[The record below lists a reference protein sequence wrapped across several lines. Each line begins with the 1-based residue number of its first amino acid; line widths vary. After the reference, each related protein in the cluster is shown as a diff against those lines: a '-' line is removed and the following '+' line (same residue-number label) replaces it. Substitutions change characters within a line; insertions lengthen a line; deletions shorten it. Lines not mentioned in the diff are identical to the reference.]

1 MPIHMITM
9 PKWGLSMEQ
18 GQVNGW
24 LKSVGDKVA
33 KGDELLDVETDKIAS
48 GVECAF
54 EGVLRRQIAQDGE
67 TLPVGALLGVVAD
80 AETSDADIDAKV
92 AEFQRDFVPAAAT
105 EGDAGPQPEKA
116 QIGGR
121 TIRYL
126 KLGEGEGGRVPVVL
140 IHGFGGDLNNWL
152 FNHADLAQ
160 GRTVWALDL
169 PGHGESGKAVESG
182 SVDELAQSVI
192 DFLDAQK
199 IERAHLVGHSLGGA
213 VAMTVAQRVPARVA
227 SLALISSAG
236 LGSEIDGAYIEAFVA
251 ATNRNA
257 LKPPVTK
264 LFADSALVT
273 RQLVEDLVKYKRL
286 EGVQDAL
293 RKIAA
298 QAFEGGA
305 QRRVLRD
312 RLDTL
317 APRVLVIWGEADQII
332 PARHAEGL
340 PSGVRAQVIA
350 GQGHMVQMEAAAE
363 VNRLLRAFFDEEA

>member
-24 LKSVGDKVA
+24 LKSLGDKVA
-33 KGDELLDVETDKIAS
+33 KGEELLDVESDKIAS

-54 EGVLRRQIAQDGE
+54 DGVLRRQIAQEGD
-67 TLPVGALLGVVAD
+67 TLPVGALLGVVAGVEDPD
-80 AETSDADIDAKV
+80 AEIDAAV
-92 AEFQRDFVPAAAT
+92 AEFQRDFVPAKAGDA
-105 EGDAGPQPEKA
+105 DAGPQPEKA

-121 TIRYL
+121 TLRYL
-126 KLGEGEGGRVPVVL
+126 KLGEGKGDGTPVVL

-152 FNHADLAQ
+152 FNHADLATE
-160 GRTVWALDL
+160 RTVWALDL

-182 SVDELAQSVI
+182 ALDELAQSVV

-213 VAMTVAQRVPARVA
+213 VSMTVAERVPARVA
-227 SLALISSAG
+227 SLALIASAG
-236 LGSEIDGAYIEAFVA
+236 LGDEIDGAYIEGFVA
-251 ATNRNA
+251 AANRNA
-257 LKPPVTK
+257 LKPHVVK
-264 LFADSALVT
+264 LFADPALVT

-293 RKIAA
+293 KKISA

-305 QRRVLRD
+305 QRRVFRD
-312 RLDTL
+312 RLSTL
-317 APRVLVIWGEADQII
+317 APKVLVIWGETDQII
-332 PARHAEGL
+332 PVKHSQGL
-340 PSGVRAQVIA
+340 SPGVRVEVIA
-350 GQGHMVQMEAAAE
+350 GKGHMVQMEAAAE
-363 VNRLLRAFFDEEA
+363 VNRVLKAFFETGG

>member
-24 LKSVGDKVA
+24 LKSPGDEVS
-33 KGDELLDVETDKIAS
+33 KGDELLDVESDKIAS

-54 EGVLRRQIAQDGE
+54 DGILRRQIAQEGD

-80 AETSDADIDAKV
+80 QETSDAEIDAAV
-92 AEFQRDFVPAAAT
+92 AEFQRDFVPAKAGDA
-105 EGDAGPQPEKA
+105 DAGPQPEKA

-121 TIRYL
+121 TVRWL
-126 KLGEGEGGRVPVVL
+126 KLGEGDGTPVVL

-152 FNHADLAQ
+152 FNHADLAT

-182 SVDELAQSVI
+182 ALDELAQSVI
-192 DFLDAQK
+192 DFLDTQK

-213 VAMTVAQRVPARVA
+213 VAMAVAERAPTRVA
-227 SLALISSAG
+227 SLSLIASAG
-236 LGSEIDGAYIEAFVA
+236 LGDEIDGAYIEGFAS
-251 ATNRNA
+251 ATNRNV
-257 LKPPVTK
+257 LKPHVTK
-264 LFADSALVT
+264 LFADPALVT

-293 RKIAA
+293 AKIASQSFA
-298 QAFEGGA
+298 GGA
-305 QRRVLRD
+305 QRRVFRD
-312 RLDTL
+312 RLSTL
-317 APRVLVIWGEADQII
+317 APKVLVIWGDADQII
-332 PARHAEGL
+332 PARHAQGL
-340 PSGVRAQVIA
+340 APTVQVEVIA
-350 GQGHMVQMEAAAE
+350 GKGHMVQMEAAAE
-363 VNRLLRAFFDEEA
+363 INRLLKAFFDAGG

>member
-24 LKSVGDKVA
+24 LKSLGEKVA
-33 KGDELLDVETDKIAS
+33 KGDELVDVESDKIAS

-54 EGVLRRQIAQDGE
+54 EGVLRRQIAQEGE

-80 AETSDADIDAKV
+80 VEAADADIDAAV
-92 AEFQRDFVPAAAT
+92 ADFQRDFVPAAAAD
-105 EGDAGPQPEKA
+105 GDAGPQPEKA

-126 KLGEGEGGRVPVVL
+126 KLGEGGGTPVVL

-152 FNHADLAQ
+152 FNHADLAA

-169 PGHGESGKAVESG
+169 PGHGESGKAIESG
-182 SVDELAQSVI
+182 SLDELAQSVS

-213 VAMTVAQRVPARVA
+213 VAMTVAQRVPGRVA
-227 SLALISSAG
+227 SLALIASAG
-236 LGSEIDGAYIEAFVA
+236 LGEEIDGAYIEGFVA
-251 ATNRNA
+251 ATNRNT
-257 LKPPVTK
+257 LKAPVTK
-264 LFADSALVT
+264 LFADPALVT

-286 EGVQDAL
+286 EGVQEAL
-293 RKIAA
+293 KKIAS
-298 QAFEGGA
+298 QAFEGGK
-305 QRRVLRD
+305 QRHVLRE

-317 APRVLVIWGEADQII
+317 APRVFVIWGAADQII
-332 PARHAEGL
+332 PARHGEGL
-340 PSGVRAQVIA
+340 PQSVRVQVIA
-350 GQGHMVQMEAAAE
+350 GPGHMVQMEAAAE
-363 VNRLLRAFFDEEA
+363 VNRLLKAFFDAEA

>member
-24 LKSVGDKVA
+24 LKSPGDKVS
-33 KGDELLDVETDKIAS
+33 KGDELLDVESDKIAS

-54 EGVLRRQIAQDGE
+54 DGILRRQIAQEGD

-80 AETSDADIDAKV
+80 QETSDAEIDAAV
-92 AEFQRDFVPAAAT
+92 AEFQRDFVPAKAGDA
-105 EGDAGPQPEKA
+105 DAGPQPEKA

-121 TIRYL
+121 TVRWL
-126 KLGEGEGGRVPVVL
+126 KLGEGDGTPVVL

-152 FNHADLAQ
+152 FNHADLAT

-182 SVDELAQSVI
+182 ALDELAQSVI
-192 DFLDAQK
+192 DFLDTQK

-213 VAMTVAQRVPARVA
+213 VAMAVAERAPTRVA
-227 SLALISSAG
+227 SLSLIASAG
-236 LGSEIDGAYIEAFVA
+236 LGDEIDGAYIEGFAS
-251 ATNRNA
+251 ATNRNV
-257 LKPPVTK
+257 LKPHVTK
-264 LFADSALVT
+264 LFADPALVT

-293 RKIAA
+293 AKIASQSFA
-298 QAFEGGA
+298 GGA
-305 QRRVLRD
+305 QRRVFRD
-312 RLDTL
+312 RLSTL
-317 APRVLVIWGEADQII
+317 APKVLVIWGDADQII
-332 PARHAEGL
+332 PARHAQGL
-340 PSGVRAQVIA
+340 APTVQVEVIA
-350 GQGHMVQMEAAAE
+350 GKGHMVQMEAAAE
-363 VNRLLRAFFDEEA
+363 INRLLKAFFDAGG

>member
-24 LKSVGDKVA
+24 LKSVGDTVG
-33 KGDELLDVETDKIAS
+33 KGEELLDVETDKIAS

-54 EGVLRRQIAQDGE
+54 EGVLRRQIAQEGE

-80 AETSDADIDAKV
+80 AEAPDADIDAAV
-92 AEFQRDFVPAAAT
+92 AAFQRDFVPAAAAQD
-105 EGDAGPQPEKA
+105 DAGPQPEKA

-126 KLGEGEGGRVPVVL
+126 KLGEGAGVPVVL

-152 FNHADLAQ
+152 FNHADLAA

-182 SVDELAQSVI
+182 SLDELAQSVI

-227 SLALISSAG
+227 SLALIGSAG
-236 LGSEIDGAYIEAFVA
+236 LGNEIDGAYIEAFVA
-251 ATNRNA
+251 GTNRNA
-257 LKPPVTK
+257 LKAPVTK
-264 LFADSALVT
+264 LFADPALVT

-293 RKIAA
+293 RKIADE
-298 QAFEGGA
+298 AFEGGT
-305 QRRVLRD
+305 QRHVLRE
-312 RLDTL
+312 RLATL
-317 APRVLVIWGEADQII
+317 APRVFVIWGDADQII

-340 PSGVRAQVIA
+340 PESVRVVVIQ

-363 VNRLLRAFFDEEA
+363 VNRLLKAFFDGEG

>member
-24 LKSVGDKVA
+24 LKSPGDKVS
-33 KGDELLDVETDKIAS
+33 KGDELLDVESDKIAS

-54 EGVLRRQIAQDGE
+54 DGILRRQIAQEGD

-80 AETSDADIDAKV
+80 QETSDAEIDAAV
-92 AEFQRDFVPAAAT
+92 AEFQRDFVPAKAGDA
-105 EGDAGPQPEKA
+105 DAGPQPEKA

-121 TIRYL
+121 TVRWL
-126 KLGEGEGGRVPVVL
+126 KLGEGDGTPVVL

-152 FNHADLAQ
+152 FNHADLAT

-182 SVDELAQSVI
+182 ALDELAQSVI
-192 DFLDAQK
+192 DFLDTQK

-213 VAMTVAQRVPARVA
+213 VAMAVAERAPTRVA
-227 SLALISSAG
+227 SLSLIASAG
-236 LGSEIDGAYIEAFVA
+236 LGDEIDGAYIEGFAS
-251 ATNRNA
+251 ATNRNV
-257 LKPPVTK
+257 LKPHVTK
-264 LFADSALVT
+264 LFADPALVT

-293 RKIAA
+293 AKIASQSFA
-298 QAFEGGA
+298 GGA
-305 QRRVLRD
+305 QRRLFRD
-312 RLDTL
+312 RLSTL
-317 APRVLVIWGEADQII
+317 APKVLVIWGDADQII
-332 PARHAEGL
+332 PARHAQGL
-340 PSGVRAQVIA
+340 APTVQVEVIA
-350 GQGHMVQMEAAAE
+350 GKGHMVQMEAAAE
-363 VNRLLRAFFDEEA
+363 INRLLKAFFDAGG